1 LEKIEMKK
9 TLVALAALASVSA
22 FAQVSMTGYFDRGYV
37 TTNNTND
44 YRDAKAV
51 SSNAGTTTVVINGKE
66 DLGSG
71 LSAGFL
77 VATDWAEASGQTQ
90 DGSTATIGVGGFANS
105 QSFIELSSKDM
116 GTFRLGNPNSEVL
129 VGVTSVASPAFST
142 GVGSAYSSNYSIHN
156 GYGTG
161 TTGSNNIF
169 ANSIIGVGAGSVA
182 NNVGQRAIR
191 QTNTIKYISPN
202 FNGISATYTYVA
214 KNDVGGTV
222 SISGSGGTTDV
233 VGVKGFS
240 LNYANGPLT
249 AVYAVDKVSVGQNG
263 SSALANNSTTGG
275 TYLQASTST
284 SMSILGASYQV
295 MPTLKLHAGVGTS
308 TNSNQTAFTVQT
320 TGQGIVA
327 NTTSSQYGAT
337 FDVTPSIVLMAQV
350 ASMDDK
356 STTNTDRKMTGLGA
370 DYKLSK
376 LTRFYVRT
384 DNINYASN
392 LTASSGTAQKRTA
405 IGFSSSF

>member
-1 LEKIEMKK
+1 MKK

-22 FAQVSMTGYFDRGYV
+22 FAQVTMSGYIDRGYMS
-37 TTNNTND
+37 TNNTND
-44 YRDAKAV
+44 YRDAKGV
-51 SSNAGTTTVVINGKE
+51 GSQAGTTTVVLRGTE
-66 DLGSG
+66 DIGGG

-77 VATDWAEASGQTQ
+77 IATDWAEAAGQSQ
-90 DGSTATIGVGGFANS
+90 DGSAPTGGVSGFANS
-105 QSFIELSSKDM
+105 QSYLDISSKAM
-116 GTFRLGNPNSEVL
+116 GTLRLGNPNSEVL
-129 VGVTSVASPAFST
+129 SGVISVASPAFST

-161 TTGSNNIF
+161 TTGGNNVF
-169 ANSIIGVGAGSVA
+169 TNSTIGIAAGQVA
-182 NNVGQRAIR
+182 NNPGQRAIR

-214 KNDVGGTV
+214 KNDVGGTS

-263 SSALANNSTTGG
+263 STALANNSTTNGS
-275 TYLQASTST
+275 YLQANTST
-284 SMSILGASYQV
+284 SMSIIGASYQV
-295 MPTLKLHAGVGTS
+295 MPTLKLHAGVGRS
-308 TNSNQTAFTVQT
+308 SNSNQTAFTAQT
-320 TGQGIVA
+320 TGQGLVA
-327 NTTSSQYGAT
+327 QTSSSQYGAT

-350 ASMDDK
+350 ATMDDK

-376 LTRFYVRT
+376 LTRLYVRT

>member
-1 LEKIEMKK
+1 
-9 TLVALAALASVSA
+9 
-22 FAQVSMTGYFDRGYV
+22 MTGYFDRGYI

-44 YRDAKAV
+44 YRDAKTV
-51 SSNAGTTTVVINGKE
+51 SSNAGTTTLIINGKE

-77 VATDWAEASGQTQ
+77 IATDWSEASGQTQ

-105 QSFIELSSKDM
+105 QSFIELSSANT
-116 GTFRLGNPNSEVL
+116 GTLRFGNPNSEVL

-161 TTGSNNIF
+161 STGSNNVF
-169 ANSIIGVGAGSVA
+169 ANSTIGIAAGQVA
-182 NNVGQRAIR
+182 NNPGQRAIR
-191 QTNTIKYISPN
+191 QANTIKYISPS
-202 FNGISATYTYVA
+202 FNGLSATYSYVA
-214 KNDVGGTV
+214 KNDVGGSSATT
-222 SISGSGGTTDV
+222 GSGGTTDV
-233 VGVKGFS
+233 VGVKAFS
-240 LNYANGPLT
+240 VNYTNGPLT
-249 AVYAVDKVSVGQNG
+249 AIYAVDKVIVGQNG
-263 SSALANNSTTGG
+263 STALTGNSTTNG
-275 TYLQASTST
+275 TYLQANTST

-295 MPTLKLHAGVGTS
+295 LPTLKLHAGVGTS
-308 TNSNQTAFTVQT
+308 TNSNQAAFTAQT
-320 TGQGIVA
+320 TGQGLVA
-327 NTTSSQYGAT
+327 QTSSSQYGAT

-350 ASMDDK
+350 ATMDDK
-356 STTNTDRKMTGLGA
+356 STANTDRKMTGLGA

-376 LTRFYVRT
+376 LTRLYVRT

-392 LTASSGTAQKRTA
+392 LAASSGTAQKRTA